1 MERGLYIHIPFCDNI
16 CAYCDFA
23 KFFYNENLVDQYLDA
38 LINEIEDR
46 KCQNVCSIYIGGG
59 TPSSLNINQLEKL
72 LSYLN
77 TNYYKK
83 DIPFTIEANC
93 ENLSEEKII
102 LFNKYGVNRVSLGV
116 QSFNDELIK
125 RMNRKHNF
133 DTVVNTISLLKK
145 HHIDNISCDLI
156 YGLPNETKEI
166 LLDDIKKLINLDIKH
181 ISTYA
186 LQVSK
191 HTVLYNQKVKEAS
204 EDKYREF
211 YDLIVEELFK
221 NGFSRY
227 EVSNFSKPGYES
239 YHNLIYWLNKEY
251 YGVGLGAS
259 SYIDSVRFDNTRS
272 LNKYLTGERVLNK
285 EELDIEDKE
294 FYELMLGLRL
304 SKGIN
309 INEFNNKYN
318 KDILFDYIDKLDSL
332 FNRGLIELK
341 NNHIRITDNN
351 VFIMDYVLKELLF

>member
-23 KFFYNENLVDQYLDA
+23 KFFYNENLVDQYLDE
-38 LINEIEDR
+38 LIREIEDR
-46 KCQNVCSIYIGGG
+46 KCDNICSIYIGGG

-77 TNYYKK
+77 TNFYKK

-125 RMNRKHNF
+125 KMNRKHNF
-133 DTVVNTISLLKK
+133 DMVVNTISLLKK

-191 HTVLYNQKVKEAS
+191 HTVFYNQKVKEAS

-239 YHNLIYWLNKEY
+239 FHNLIYWLNKEY

-259 SYIDSVRFDNTRS
+259 SYVDSVRFDNTKS

-318 KDILFDYIDKLDSL
+318 KDILLDYKDKLDYL
-332 FNRGLIELK
+332 FNRELIEFK
-341 NNHIRITDNN
+341 NNHIRITDDN

>member
-23 KFFYNENLVDQYLDA
+23 KFFYNENLVDQYLDE
-38 LINEIEDR
+38 LIKEIEDR
-46 KCQNVCSIYIGGG
+46 KCKNVCSIYIGGG

-77 TNYYKK
+77 TNFYKK

-102 LFNKYGVNRVSLGV
+102 LFKKYGVNRVSLGV

-133 DTVVNTISLLKK
+133 DMVVNTISLLKK

-156 YGLPNETKEI
+156 YGLPNETKKI

-191 HTVLYNQKVKEAS
+191 HTVFYNQKIKEAS

-239 YHNLIYWLNKEY
+239 FHNLIYWLNKEY

-259 SYIDSVRFDNTRS
+259 SYIDSVRFDNTKS
-272 LNKYLTGERVLNK
+272 LNKYLTGERVLNI

-318 KDILFDYIDKLDSL
+318 KDILLDYKDKLDSL

-341 NNHIRITDNN
+341 NNHIRITENN

>member
-46 KCQNVCSIYIGGG
+46 KCNNVCSIYIGGG

-77 TNYYKK
+77 TNFYKK

-133 DTVVNTISLLKK
+133 DMVVNTISLLKK

-191 HTVLYNQKVKEAS
+191 HTVFYNQKVKEAS

-259 SYIDSVRFDNTRS
+259 SYIDSVRFDNTKS

-318 KDILFDYIDKLDSL
+318 KDLLLDYKDKLDYL
-332 FNRGLIELK
+332 FNRELIEFK
-341 NNHIRITDNN
+341 NNHIRITDDN

>member
-23 KFFYNENLVDQYLDA
+23 KFFYNENLVNQYLDE
-38 LINEIEDR
+38 LIKEIEDR
-46 KCQNVCSIYIGGG
+46 KCDNICSIYIGGG
-59 TPSSLNINQLEKL
+59 TPSSLNVDQLEKL

-77 TNYYKK
+77 IKFYKNN
-83 DIPFTIEANC
+83 IPFTIEANC

-125 RMNRKHNF
+125 KMNRKHNF
-133 DTVVNTISLLKK
+133 DMVVNTVSLLKK

-156 YGLPNETKEI
+156 YGLPGETKEI
-166 LLDDIKKLINLDIKH
+166 LLDDINKLINLGIKH

-191 HTVLYNQKVKEAS
+191 NTIFYNQNVKEAS
-204 EDKYREF
+204 EEIYREY
-211 YDLIVEELFK
+211 YDLIVNELYQ
-221 NGFSRY
+221 NGFYRY

-259 SYIDSVRFDNTRS
+259 SYIDNIRFDNTKS
-272 LNKYLTGERVLNK
+272 LNKYLGGERILNQ

-309 INEFNNKYN
+309 IDEFNNKYN
-318 KDILFDYIDKLDSL
+318 KDILLDYKDKLDSL

-341 NNHIRITDNN
+341 NNHIRITDDN